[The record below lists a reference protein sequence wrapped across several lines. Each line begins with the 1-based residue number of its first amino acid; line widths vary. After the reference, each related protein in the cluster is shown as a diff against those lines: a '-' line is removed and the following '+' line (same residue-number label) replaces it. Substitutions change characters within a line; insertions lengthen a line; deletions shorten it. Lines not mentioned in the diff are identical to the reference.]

1 MRVRAVPL
9 LATVCAFS
17 QSISPLIFTLACGLA
32 TILASAQTVPLTATV
47 TRITYTI
54 SADGGITL
62 SREERGSFFRNSDG
76 DEATHVQVM
85 KNGQFASGT
94 SRINRR
100 KEGKSYIIDDERQQY
115 SVTLWAGNL
124 AVAAEGK
131 SPSTPAVTRTIGGI
145 KCVGVPLRDGKTGE
159 TIGKGWISLEYGI
172 TVRSEADVINSQT
185 GQPVGLVVEELS
197 DIQVGVAPDPS
208 AFDIPSGYKE
218 VSGTTNRSH
227 LDGAGGKNRELIA
240 KL

>member
-1 MRVRAVPL
+1 
-9 LATVCAFS
+9 
-17 QSISPLIFTLACGLA
+17 
-32 TILASAQTVPLTATV
+32 
-47 TRITYTI
+47 
-54 SADGGITL
+54 
-62 SREERGSFFRNSDG
+62 
-76 DEATHVQVM
+76 VQVV
-85 KNGQFASGT
+85 KNGQFAPGT
-94 SRINRR
+94 SQINRR

-145 KCVGVPLRDGKTGE
+145 KCVAVPLRDGKTGQ

-172 TVRSEADVINSQT
+172 TVRSEADALNSQT

-208 AFDIPSGYKE
+208 AFDIPSEYKE

-227 LDGAGGKNRELIA
+227 LDGAVPNHPAERTA
-240 KL
+240 N